1 MLVFSKLVAALV
13 SPLGTAL
20 FFAVLGGW
28 SAWRRLRRTAW
39 TAGLFAFVWLYTW
52 STPWVSHALVGRWEH
67 LTPASTLAQ
76 LPTAEVVVVL
86 GGGVSPGTWSRPQT
100 DLSSASDRVWHAAR
114 LYHAGKA
121 PLVLASGGADPRVS
135 RVSEADAMAEF
146 LQALGVPRSAIWL
159 ERHSRNT
166 AGNAQFVA
174 RWAATL
180 PERPRILLVTSAL
193 HMPRALLEFRAA
205 GLDVVP
211 APTDYEARGVPPGI
225 LAYLPDAAALEGSS
239 RAFKELVG
247 WMVAKL

>member
-1 MLVFSKLVAALV
+1 MFFLSKIAFVVL
-13 SPLGTAL
+13 SPLGSSLLLGVVALLLGYGRQRRWARLAGTA
-20 FFAVLGGW
+20 
-28 SAWRRLRRTAW
+28 
-39 TAGLFAFVWLYTW
+39 AFVWLYFW
-52 STPWVSHALVGRWEH
+52 STPWASQEIRGWWESR
-67 LTPASTLAQ
+67 TPVAAVARV
-76 LPTAEVVVVL
+76 PTAAAIVVL

-100 DLSSASDRVWHAAR
+100 DLSPASDRVWHAAR

-121 PLVLASGGADPRVS
+121 PLVLASGGADPRTS

-146 LQALGVPRSAIWL
+146 LQALGVPSSAIWL

-180 PERPRILLVTSAL
+180 PEKPRILLVTSAL
-193 HMPRALLEFRAA
+193 HMPRALLEFRAV
-205 GLDVVP
+205 GLDIVP

-247 WMVAKL
+247 WVVAKL

>member
-1 MLVFSKLVAALV
+1 
-13 SPLGTAL
+13 
-20 FFAVLGGW
+20 
-28 SAWRRLRRTAW
+28 
-39 TAGLFAFVWLYTW
+39 
-52 STPWVSHALVGRWEH
+52 
-67 LTPASTLAQ
+67 
-76 LPTAEVVVVL
+76 
-86 GGGVSPGTWSRPQT
+86 
-100 DLSSASDRVWHAAR
+100 
-114 LYHAGKA
+114 
-121 PLVLASGGADPRVS
+121 
-135 RVSEADAMAEF
+135 MAEF

-159 ERHSRNT
+159 ERRSRNT

-247 WMVAKL
+247 WVVAKL